1 MKELSILFVD
11 SVNDSLLNNFKDEE
25 QIKDYFEINKFKA
38 SKKEMLLVPK
48 LYLKNEKDTIL
59 VSIDDSLNK
68 NELCELGSKVRNKI
82 PFDCN
87 ISYLLNLETEVD
99 LQEFTLGLILS
110 GYKFEKY
117 VETDSKEINIQFDES
132 INIDEQKFIKD
143 SIYFVRDL
151 VNLPALDKTP
161 DYFIN
166 EVKQLIDNEKIKLT
180 IFDKK
185 WLLKE
190 NFGGVIGVSQGS
202 SKDPYFLVGEYN
214 TGSDFQIA
222 LIGKGVLFDS
232 GGLSLKSPSG
242 METMKTDMAGAATA
256 WAVIKLVASL
266 GLNVGVK
273 VYTPLVE
280 NMPSSTAIRP
290 GDVLKMRNGKTVEV
304 LNTDAE
310 GRLIMADALAF
321 AAEKKPDLICD
332 VATLTGAA
340 YVALGVDI
348 GAVISNS
355 EKYAAEFI
363 KSNKNQVESYHEL
376 PLFQGYK
383 SLIKSS
389 IADMKNT
396 GGRFGGAITAALI
409 LEEFVDEIPWVH
421 LDIAGPA
428 RARSSSDLNP
438 EGGTGFGVIGLVNFF
453 KLLSKN
459 PQ

>member
-1 MKELSILFVD
+1 MNYV
-11 SVNDSLLNNFKDEE
+11 SLA
-25 QIKDYFEINKFKA
+25 Q
-38 SKKEMLLVPK
+38 
-48 LYLKNEKDTIL
+48 
-59 VSIDDSLNK
+59 
-68 NELCELGSKVRNKI
+68 KVRNKI

-214 TGSDFQIA
+214 TGADFQIA

-232 GGLSLKSPSG
+232 GGLSLKSPYWNG
-242 METMKTDMAGAATA
+242 NHENRYGRCCNCLGCYKTCCFTRAKC
-256 WAVIKLVASL
+256 WRKSL
-266 GLNVGVK
+266 YAFG
-273 VYTPLVE
+273 E

-355 EKYAAEFI
+355 EKYVAEFI

-376 PLFQGYK
+376 PLFQSYK

-409 LEEFVDEIPWVH
+409 LEEFVDETPWVH

-428 RARSSSDLNP
+428 RARSGSALNP
-438 EGGTGFGVIGLVNFF
+438 EGGTGFGVIGFLNFF

-459 PQ
+459 YQ

>member
-1 MKELSILFVD
+1 MKELIILFTNSVD
-11 SVNDSLLNNFKDEE
+11 ENLINNFKDQE
-25 QIKDYFEINKFKA
+25 QIKDFFELNRFEA
-38 SKKEMLLVPK
+38 NKKEVLIVPK
-48 LYLKNEKDTIL
+48 LYLKNEIDTFI
-59 VSIDDSLNK
+59 VSIDDSLSK
-68 NELCELGSKVRNKI
+68 NELCELGSKVRSEI

-87 ISYLLNLETEVD
+87 ISYIFNLENEVAI
-99 LQEFTLGLILS
+99 QEFTLGLILS

-117 VETDSKEINIQFDES
+117 IETDSKEINIQFDES
-132 INIDEQKFIKD
+132 INIEEQKFIKD

-166 EVKQLIDNEKIKLT
+166 EVKELIGDEKIKLT

-214 TGSDFQIA
+214 TDADFQIA

-266 GLNVGVK
+266 GLDIGVK

-280 NMPSSTAIRP
+280 NMPSSSAIRP

-321 AAEKKPDLICD
+321 AAEKKPDLI
-332 VATLTGAA
+332 L
-340 YVALGVDI
+340 
-348 GAVISNS
+348 
-355 EKYAAEFI
+355 
-363 KSNKNQVESYHEL
+363 
-376 PLFQGYK
+376 
-383 SLIKSS
+383 
-389 IADMKNT
+389 
-396 GGRFGGAITAALI
+396 
-409 LEEFVDEIPWVH
+409 LEI
-421 LDIAGPA
+421 
-428 RARSSSDLNP
+428 
-438 EGGTGFGVIGLVNFF
+438 
-453 KLLSKN
+453 
-459 PQ
+459 

>member
-202 SKDPYFLVGEYN
+202 SKDPYFLIGEYN
-214 TGSDFQIA
+214 TGADFQIA
-222 LIGKGVLFDS
+222 LICK
-232 GGLSLKSPSG
+232 
-242 METMKTDMAGAATA
+242 
-256 WAVIKLVASL
+256 
-266 GLNVGVK
+266 
-273 VYTPLVE
+273 
-280 NMPSSTAIRP
+280 
-290 GDVLKMRNGKTVEV
+290 
-304 LNTDAE
+304 
-310 GRLIMADALAF
+310 
-321 AAEKKPDLICD
+321 
-332 VATLTGAA
+332 
-340 YVALGVDI
+340 
-348 GAVISNS
+348 
-355 EKYAAEFI
+355 
-363 KSNKNQVESYHEL
+363 
-376 PLFQGYK
+376 
-383 SLIKSS
+383 
-389 IADMKNT
+389 
-396 GGRFGGAITAALI
+396 
-409 LEEFVDEIPWVH
+409 
-421 LDIAGPA
+421 
-428 RARSSSDLNP
+428 
-438 EGGTGFGVIGLVNFF
+438 
-453 KLLSKN
+453 
-459 PQ
+459 

>member
-1 MKELSILFVD
+1 MRELNILFVN
-11 SVNDSLLNNFKDEE
+11 SIDENLIDHFRESE
-25 QIKDYFEINKFKA
+25 QIKDYFDLYKFKA
-38 SKKEMLLVPK
+38 SKKEILLVPK
-48 LYLKNEKDTIL
+48 QYLKNEKDTVL
-59 VSIDDSLNK
+59 VSIDDSLSK
-68 NELCELGSKVRNKI
+68 YELCELGSKVKKII
-82 PFDCN
+82 PFSCT
-87 ISYLLNLETEVD
+87 ISYLFNFEEEADVE
-99 LQEFTLGLILS
+99 QFTLGLILS

-117 VETDSKEINIQFDES
+117 IESDPEDIVIQFDEA
-132 INIDEQKFIKD
+132 IDTDEQNFIKE

-161 DYFIN
+161 EYFIDN
-166 EVKQLIDNEKIKLT
+166 VKELINNEKIKLK
-180 IFDKK
+180 IFDKE

-202 SKDPYFLVGEYN
+202 SKNPYFLVGEYN
-214 TGSDFQIA
+214 TDADFQIS

-256 WAVIKLVASL
+256 WAVIKLVSSL
-266 GLNVGVK
+266 GLNIGLK

-290 GDVLKMRNGKTVEV
+290 GDVLKMRNGKTIEV

-310 GRLIMADALAF
+310 GRLIMADALAY

-355 EKYAAEFI
+355 VKYSNEFV
-363 KSNKNQVESYHEL
+363 KSNSNEIEEYHQL

-428 RARSSSDLNP
+428 RARSSSPLTP
-438 EGGTGFGVIGLVNFF
+438 EGGTGFGVIGFINFF
-453 KLLSKN
+453 KFLSKN
-459 PQ
+459 LP

>member
-1 MKELSILFVD
+1 MRELNILFVNSID
-11 SVNDSLLNNFKDEE
+11 ENLIANFRDPE
-25 QIKDYFEINKFKA
+25 QINDYFEIHKFKA
-38 SKKEMLLVPK
+38 NKKDIILVPK
-48 LYLKNEKDTIL
+48 HYLKNETDTIL

-68 NELCELGSKVRNKI
+68 LELCEIGSKVRKLI
-82 PFDCN
+82 PFDCI
-87 ISYLLNLETEVD
+87 ISYHFGFKTEIDV
-99 LQEFTLGLILS
+99 QEFTLGLILS

-117 VETDSKEINIQFDES
+117 VEADTKEINIQFDES
-132 INIDEQKFIKD
+132 IDIEEQKFIKE

-166 EVKQLIDNEKIKLT
+166 EVKELISNEQIKLT

-214 TGSDFQIA
+214 TDADFQIA

-266 GLNVGVK
+266 GLDLGVK

-321 AAEKKPDLICD
+321 ASEKKPDLICD
-332 VATLTGAA
+332 VATLTGAS

-355 EKYAAEFI
+355 EMYAAEFI
-363 KSNKNQVESYHEL
+363 NSNKNQVESYHEL
-376 PLFQGYK
+376 PLFHGYK

-428 RARSSSDLNP
+428 RARSSSPLNP
-438 EGGTGFGVIGLVNFF
+438 EGGTGFGVIGFINFF
-453 KLLSKN
+453 KFLSKN
-459 PQ
+459 HQ

>member
-1 MKELSILFVD
+1 MKKLSILFVD
-11 SVNDSLLNNFKDEE
+11 SLNESFITNFKDQD
-25 QIKDYFEINKFKA
+25 QIKDFFELNKFEA
-38 SKKEMLLVPK
+38 RKKEILLVPK
-48 LYLKNEKDTIL
+48 IYLNNEIDTIL
-59 VSIDDSLNK
+59 VSINDSLNK
-68 NELCELGSKVRNKI
+68 NELCELGSKVRNII
-82 PFDCN
+82 PFDCHL
-87 ISYLLNLETEVD
+87 SYLFNLETELD
-99 LQEFTLGLILS
+99 IKEFTLGLILS
-110 GYKFEKY
+110 GYKFQKY
-117 VETDSKEINIQFDES
+117 VETDSKAVNIQFDES

-143 SIYFVRDL
+143 SVYFVRDL

-166 EVKQLIDNEKIKLT
+166 EVRALISDEKIKLT
-180 IFDKK
+180 VFDKK

-190 NFGGVIGVSQGS
+190 NFGGVVGVSQGS

-214 TGSDFQIA
+214 TGADFQIA

-290 GDVLKMRNGKTVEV
+290 GDVLKMRNGKTIEV

-332 VATLTGAA
+332 VATLTGAS

-355 EKYAAEFI
+355 EKYSAEFI
-363 KSNKNQVESYHEL
+363 ESNKNQVESYHQL

-428 RARSSSDLNP
+428 RSRNSTPLNP
-438 EGGTGFGVIGLVNFF
+438 EGGTGFGVIGLTNFL
-453 KLLSKN
+453 KSLSRN
-459 PQ
+459 L

>member
-48 LYLKNEKDTIL
+48 LYLENEKDTIL

-161 DYFIN
+161 EYFIN
-166 EVKQLIDNEKIKLT
+166 EVKELIDNEKIKLT
-180 IFDKK
+180 IFDNK

-190 NFGGVIGVSQGS
+190 NFGGVIGV
-202 SKDPYFLVGEYN
+202 
-214 TGSDFQIA
+214 
-222 LIGKGVLFDS
+222 
-232 GGLSLKSPSG
+232 
-242 METMKTDMAGAATA
+242 
-256 WAVIKLVASL
+256 
-266 GLNVGVK
+266 
-273 VYTPLVE
+273 
-280 NMPSSTAIRP
+280 
-290 GDVLKMRNGKTVEV
+290 
-304 LNTDAE
+304 
-310 GRLIMADALAF
+310 
-321 AAEKKPDLICD
+321 
-332 VATLTGAA
+332 
-340 YVALGVDI
+340 
-348 GAVISNS
+348 
-355 EKYAAEFI
+355 
-363 KSNKNQVESYHEL
+363 
-376 PLFQGYK
+376 
-383 SLIKSS
+383 
-389 IADMKNT
+389 
-396 GGRFGGAITAALI
+396 
-409 LEEFVDEIPWVH
+409 
-421 LDIAGPA
+421 
-428 RARSSSDLNP
+428 
-438 EGGTGFGVIGLVNFF
+438 
-453 KLLSKN
+453 
-459 PQ
+459 

>member
-1 MKELSILFVD
+1 
-11 SVNDSLLNNFKDEE
+11 
-25 QIKDYFEINKFKA
+25 
-38 SKKEMLLVPK
+38 MLLVQPK
-48 LYLKNEKDTIL
+48 IYLKNEKDTIL

-202 SKDPYFLVGEYN
+202 SK
-214 TGSDFQIA
+214 
-222 LIGKGVLFDS
+222 
-232 GGLSLKSPSG
+232 
-242 METMKTDMAGAATA
+242 
-256 WAVIKLVASL
+256 
-266 GLNVGVK
+266 
-273 VYTPLVE
+273 
-280 NMPSSTAIRP
+280 
-290 GDVLKMRNGKTVEV
+290 
-304 LNTDAE
+304 
-310 GRLIMADALAF
+310 
-321 AAEKKPDLICD
+321 
-332 VATLTGAA
+332 
-340 YVALGVDI
+340 
-348 GAVISNS
+348 
-355 EKYAAEFI
+355 
-363 KSNKNQVESYHEL
+363 
-376 PLFQGYK
+376 
-383 SLIKSS
+383 
-389 IADMKNT
+389 
-396 GGRFGGAITAALI
+396 
-409 LEEFVDEIPWVH
+409 
-421 LDIAGPA
+421 GP
-428 RARSSSDLNP
+428 
-438 EGGTGFGVIGLVNFF
+438 
-453 KLLSKN
+453 LLSCW
-459 PQ
+459 